1 MLVINNFLPDEVLK
15 VVQLTVDSWK
25 SSKRL
30 GWTNMSWD
38 PNLQLKS
45 ALVFVTPFDELNST
59 FEKLFKEKDP
69 SLDNVFIN
77 TQFCV
82 WGPGSTIP
90 FHDDHHVKFAA
101 TVYLNQAWRIE
112 DGGLFIWVNRHTGK
126 LEVIPPTYNMC
137 VINNEQESHHV
148 TNTSFAPD
156 QMRITLQIWA
166 FHKNS
171 PEQDNNESFSYR

>member
-1 MLVINNFLPDEVLK
+1 MLIINNFLPDDVLR

-38 PNLQLKS
+38 PNLQKKS
-45 ALVFVTPFDELNST
+45 ALVFVTPFDELNET
-59 FEKLFKEKDP
+59 MIKLFSERFP
-69 SLDNVFIN
+69 SLSNCIVN

-82 WGPGSTIP
+82 WGPGTTIP

-101 TVYLNQAWRIE
+101 TIYLNQNWRIE
-112 DGGLFIWVNRHTGK
+112 DGGLFIWINKTTRK
-126 LEVIPPTYNMC
+126 LEVVPPTYNMC
-137 VINNEQESHHV
+137 VINNDQEEHHV
-148 TNTSFAPD
+148 TNTSYSAD

-166 FHKNS
+166 FDKNRS
-171 PEQDNNESFSYR
+171 EEMDQTFSYR